1 MSVCSAVAASVCP
14 VIEAPARRGSI
25 FMGLARLL
33 DPRPYVRALIELVG
47 LAFRERVV
55 TVELAK
61 RELTAEHSGKAL
73 GVVWGI
79 LQPLALLAIYALIY
93 GIVFRARIESVAG
106 GLPRNYTVYILSGL
120 VPWFAFQFLM
130 VKSATVIVGNAHL
143 VKQVVFDVRL
153 LPIATTLASSLSLI
167 LGLGFLAIYTVFAY
181 GTLPLTYLLLPVL
194 VVLQL
199 LAMVGVAY
207 ALAAIGVFVKDVR
220 DVVQLSAIVLIF
232 LLPIVYLPSQV
243 PAAFDPILW
252 LNPFSY
258 MIWCWQD
265 VLYFGRIE
273 HQAAW
278 VIFPA
283 WTLFILAG
291 GYRVFRRMRPL
302 FANVL

>member
-1 MSVCSAVAASVCP
+1 M
-14 VIEAPARRGSI
+14 IEAPPRRTVAI
-25 FMGLARLL
+25 TGLARLL
-33 DPRPYVRALIELVG
+33 DPRPYVRAIAELVT
-47 LAFRERVV
+47 LVWRERVV
-55 TVELAK
+55 TLEMAK

-73 GVVWGI
+73 GVIWGVV
-79 LQPLALLAIYALIY
+79 QPLALLAIYALIY
-93 GIVFRARIESVAG
+93 GIVFRVRIESVVG
-106 GLPRNYTVYILSGL
+106 GLPRNYTIYILSGL

-130 VKSATVIVGNAHL
+130 VKSASVIVGNAHL

-153 LPIATTLASSLSLI
+153 LPVAASLASLASLL
-167 LGLGFLAIYTVFAY
+167 LGLGFLGIYTLFVY
-181 GTLPLTYLLLPVL
+181 GTVPVTYLLLPVL
-194 VVLQL
+194 VLLQL

-207 ALAAIGVFVKDVR
+207 FLAAVGVFIKDVR

-258 MIWCWQD
+258 MIWCFQD
-265 VLYFGRIE
+265 VLYFGSIE

-291 GYRVFRRMRPL
+291 GYRVFRRMRPF

>member
-1 MSVCSAVAASVCP
+1 M
-14 VIEAPARRGSI
+14 IEAPSRSGSI
-25 FMGLARLL
+25 LTGIARLL
-33 DPRPYVRALIELVG
+33 DPRPYVRAIVELVT
-47 LAFRERVV
+47 LVLRERVV
-55 TVELAK
+55 ALEMTK

-73 GVVWGI
+73 GTIWGI
-79 LQPLALLAIYALIY
+79 VQPLALLAIYALIY
-93 GIVFRARIESVAG
+93 GIVFRVRIESVVG

-130 VKSATVIVGNAHL
+130 VKSASVIVGNAHL

-153 LPIATTLASSLSLI
+153 LPVATSLASSVALL
-167 LGLGFLAIYTVFAY
+167 LGLGFLGIYTVIAY

-194 VVLQL
+194 LVLEVT
-199 LAMVGVAY
+199 AMVGIAFV
-207 ALAAIGVFVKDVR
+207 LAAVGVFIKDVR

-258 MIWCWQD
+258 MIWCFQD
-265 VLYFGRIE
+265 VLYFGSIE

-283 WTLFILAG
+283 WSILLLAG
-291 GYRVFRRMRPL
+291 GYRLFRRMRPF

>member
-1 MSVCSAVAASVCP
+1 M
-14 VIEAPARRGSI
+14 IEAPPRRTVAI
-25 FMGLARLL
+25 TGLARLL
-33 DPRPYVRALIELVG
+33 DPRPYVRAIAELVT
-47 LAFRERVV
+47 LVWRERVV
-55 TVELAK
+55 TLEMAK

-73 GVVWGI
+73 GVIWGVV
-79 LQPLALLAIYALIY
+79 QPLALLAIYALIY
-93 GIVFRARIESVAG
+93 GIVFRVRIESVVG
-106 GLPRNYTVYILSGL
+106 GLPRNYTIYILSGL

-130 VKSATVIVGNAHL
+130 VKSASVIVGNAHL

-153 LPIATTLASSLSLI
+153 LPVAASLASLVSLV
-167 LGLGFLAIYTVFAY
+167 LGLGFLGIYTLFVY
-181 GTLPLTYLLLPVL
+181 GTVPLTYLLLPVL
-194 VVLQL
+194 VLLQL

-207 ALAAIGVFVKDVR
+207 FLAAVGVFIKDVR

-258 MIWCWQD
+258 MIWCFQD
-265 VLYFGRIE
+265 VLYFGSIE

-291 GYRVFRRMRPL
+291 GYRVFRRMRPF

>member
-1 MSVCSAVAASVCP
+1 M
-14 VIEAPARRGSI
+14 IEAPTRSAAVLT
-25 FMGLARLL
+25 GLANLF
-33 DPRPYVRALIELVG
+33 DPRPYVRAIAELAKAVR
-47 LAFRERVV
+47 RERVV
-55 TVELAK
+55 TLEMAK

-73 GVVWGI
+73 GTIWGI
-79 LQPLALLAIYALIY
+79 VQPLALLAIYALIY
-93 GIVFRARIESVAG
+93 GIVFRVRIESVLG

-130 VKSATVIVGNAHL
+130 AKSASVIVGNAHL

-153 LPIATTLASSLSLI
+153 LPVATTLASSLALV
-167 LGLGFLAIYTVFAY
+167 LGLAFLGLYTLIAY
-181 GTLPLTYLLLPVL
+181 GALPLTYLLLPL
-194 VVLQL
+194 LLLLQF
-199 LAMVGVAY
+199 LAMVGVAFI
-207 ALAAIGVFVKDVR
+207 LAAVGVFIKDVR

-258 MIWCWQD
+258 MIWCYQD
-265 VLYFGRIE
+265 VLYFGSIE
-273 HQAAW
+273 HRAAW

-283 WTLFILAG
+283 WSIFVLAG
-291 GYRVFRRMRPL
+291 GYRVFRRMRPF